1 MGAIDDATM
10 LADDLA
16 LRSDHDTIR
25 IDPQAHRSIGKGC
38 GDAVAIALQMDE
50 AGGRDPLRI
59 FDEAVE
65 RAGNRHQRQSLLS
78 PDVGD
83 GAAHLSVWGL
93 CPELLASKLQPVV
106 QGIQ

>member
-16 LRSDHDTIR
+16 LRSNHDTIR
-25 IDPQAHRSIGKGC
+25 IDPQAHRSIGEGC
-38 GDAVAIALQMDE
+38 RDAVAIALQMDE
-50 AGGRDPLRI
+50 AGRRDPLGI

-65 RAGNRHQRQSLLS
+65 RPGNRHQRQSLLS

-83 GAAHLSVWGL
+83 GATHLSVRGL
-93 CPELLASKLQPVV
+93 CPERLAPKLQPVV